1 MVSDGENMK
10 EIYLKET
17 QKNPA
22 VIVKDQRQWIVV
34 RVSNSILYPI
44 GSKMEREGI
53 DELIESPDW
62 KVDIS

>member
-1 MVSDGENMK
+1 MK

-22 VIVKDQRQWIVV
+22 VIVKDQRQWTVV
-34 RVSNSILYPI
+34 RVSNSLLYPI
-44 GSKMEREGI
+44 GSKMGREGI